1 MTTSSGL
8 RRYTTPSIGVSI
20 AGADLTGCDVYL
32 TLLQGGVTLTLRLDT
47 SEDWQAG
54 TEQAS
59 GTVTLTQD
67 QSAMFEEGKDVEVQA
82 NAISQDGHRW
92 ASGIATV
99 RFGRNLMSVRR
110 DHE

>member
-1 MTTSSGL
+1 M
-8 RRYTTPSIGVSI
+8 RRYTTPSIGVRI
-20 AGADLTGCDVYL
+20 DGADLTGCDVYL
-32 TLLQGGVTLTLRLDT
+32 TMMQGSVTLTLRLDT
-47 SEDWQAG
+47 SDDWQAG
-54 TEQAS
+54 ASSAS

-82 NAISQDGHRW
+82 NAISTEGLRW